1 MNSLRATH
9 SQFKRLVGV
18 ITRSGSARNVSLSIM
33 MAPATL
39 VIVVMMVFPVLF
51 TVYISLHNWS
61 ATTAKSPQ
69 WVAFANYT
77 ELLFHDARFQIAFF
91 RTFYLTIIATGIETV
106 LGTCLAVLFHRDF
119 FGRGVF
125 RTLLLLPMVT
135 TPVAMSLI
143 WMLILTP
150 TAGIAN
156 WVLVTLGLPPAMW
169 LNTAATVLPTLAM
182 IDVWQWTPLVMIIVI
197 AGLSMLPTEAFEAAA
212 IDGASAW
219 QIFWRITLP
228 MVRPYIIIAIL
239 FRSIDSLKTFD
250 IIFATTQGGP
260 GFASETL
267 NIYSY
272 TTAFTYF
279 QLGYA
284 SSILVVFFA
293 IILAVSLVLIRLRKK
308 QW

>member
-1 MNSLRATH
+1 MNRSEATH
-9 SQFKRLVGV
+9 SQFKQLVGT
-18 ITRSGSARNVSLSIM
+18 IMRAGRARNVSLSIM
-33 MAPATL
+33 MAPAIL

-51 TVYISLHNWS
+51 TVYISLNNWS
-61 ATTAKSPQ
+61 ATTVKSPQ
-69 WVAFANYT
+69 WVGFANYV
-77 ELLFHDARFQIAFF
+77 ELIFQDARFQMALF

-106 LGTCLAVLFHRDF
+106 LGTGLAVLFHRDF

-125 RTLLLLPMVT
+125 RTLLLLPMVA

-156 WVLVTLGLPPAMW
+156 WVLVSLGLPPAMW

-182 IDVWQWTPLVMIIVI
+182 IDIWQWTPLVMIIVI
-197 AGLSMLPTEAFEAAA
+197 AGLSMLPTEVYEAAA

-228 MVRPYIIIAIL
+228 MLRPYIIIAVL

-260 GFASETL
+260 GHASETL